1 MAWRVFTTLEQL
13 RAVLYCQE
21 FLQGPGYD
29 LRLLVIA
36 DAIFSVKRIGQGD
49 WRTNVSR
56 GGTAEPHEP
65 TFEQMQIAFKAVRA
79 VGAWMAGVDLLT
91 DSQGRDVVLEVNA
104 VPGWKATAK
113 ALDIDIARV
122 VLEKLLWDTV

>member
-1 MAWRVFTTLEQL
+1 
-13 RAVLYCQE
+13 
-21 FLQGPGYD
+21 
-29 LRLLVIA
+29 LLVIA
-36 DAIFSVKRIGQGD
+36 DTMFCVKRIGRGD

-56 GGTAEPHEP
+56 GGKAEPHEP

-79 VGAWMAGVDLLT
+79 LGAWMAGVDLLT

-104 VPGWKATAK
+104 VPGWKATAR

-122 VLEKLLWDTV
+122 VLEKLFWDPAF